1 MATKISS
8 IDRERLKHI
17 NYLMD
22 EFYDKLSTIYE
33 HLVDREIEECNCEI
47 LRLIKDLQALLYS
60 MKDEL

>member
-1 MATKISS
+1 
-8 IDRERLKHI
+8 
-17 NYLMD
+17 MD